1 MYKPW
6 SELPNSHHINWVLE
20 TLKQNPQ
27 LWVEVEVNAAG
38 DAVRKAAHHGV
49 NDATRLLWNAV
60 WDAARMAVYDAASA
74 GRHEA
79 WVWSAVGWRMSRLS
93 EAAKWAGV
101 AAEDAV
107 KYVLWDAVK
116 YAVWD
121 AIFGLFAYD
130 DCDQYL
136 SMSYEKL
143 LVYASL
149 SEKPQAI
156 LLLPMVYVKEKLNER
171 MVALTLT

>member
-1 MYKPW
+1 MYEPW
-6 SELPNSHHINWVLE
+6 SELPNSHHIDWVLE
-20 TLKQNPQ
+20 ILKQNPQ
-27 LWVEVEVNAAG
+27 LWVEAEVNAAG
-38 DAVRKAAHHGV
+38 DAARHTALYEANDMTKTTV
-49 NDATRLLWNAV
+49 NAAV

-79 WVWSAVGWRMSRLS
+79 WVWSAVRWRMSRLS

-116 YAVWD
+116 DAVWD
-121 AIFGLFAYD
+121 AIVALVAYN

-136 SMSYEKL
+136 NMSYKKL

-149 SEKPQAI
+149 SEKPQAM
-156 LLLPMVYVKEKLNER
+156 LLLPMVYVREKTKCNSCH
-171 MVALTLT
+171 

>member
-27 LWVEVEVNAAG
+27 LWVEAEVNAAG
-38 DAVRKAAHHGV
+38 DEARHTAHYEAQDMTKTTV
-49 NDATRLLWNAV
+49 NAAV
-60 WDAARMAVYDAASA
+60 WDAALTAVYDAASA

-116 YAVWD
+116 DAVWD
-121 AIFGLFAYD
+121 AIVVLVAYN
-130 DCDQYL
+130 DCEQYIN
-136 SMSYEKL
+136 MGYEKL

-156 LLLPMVYVKEKLNER
+156 LLLPMVYVREKTKCNNCH
-171 MVALTLT
+171 